1 MNNHSS
7 DVFQKTPPLTERE
20 MYLLRGLCL
29 QRGFTLN
36 RWIIQRRKDFRN
48 AYSELRGVRNHPKAQ
63 RFRAMVREE
72 FAI

>member
-1 MNNHSS
+1 
-7 DVFQKTPPLTERE
+7 